1 MEQSIDKQLAGL
13 LGRLLL
19 ACAFLA
25 VMTNMVYPALA
36 MTLIGIALIEYAA
49 PLKNKGQNHESNKCS

>member
-1 MEQSIDKQLAGL
+1 MEQSIDKHLAGL

-25 VMTNMVYPALA
+25 VMTNMVYQALA
-36 MTLIGIALIEYAA
+36 MTLICIVLVGYAA
-49 PLKNKGQNHESNKCS
+49 PLKNKGQNHESN

>member
-25 VMTNMVYPALA
+25 VMTNMVYPAMA
-36 MTLIGIALIEYAA
+36 MTLIGIVLVGYSA
-49 PLKNKGQNHESNKCS
+49 PLKNKGQNHESN